1 MRCFGDI
8 VNGKMILSETGEIA
22 QSMWYEIP
30 KHSPVAQLGAFVVMP
45 DHVHGILIIN
55 NPKYLIEWGIEE
67 DDLNVNHNRKKNA
80 DGRMVVMPMVVMPM
94 VVMPMVVMPMVVM
107 PMVVMPM
114 VVMPMVVMPMV
125 VMPMVVMPMVKM
137 QVEGMLSTCI
147 FTINEINSQSVNALV
162 KIDIKILVK
171 TRYHPSLDPINR
183 PSPNTP
189 IARVWKM
196 DGNLY
201 FMSAS

>member
-1 MRCFGDI
+1 MQYFGDI

-80 DGRMVVMPMVVMPM
+80 DGENADGQNADGQNAGGGHTLHLHFHHQRN
-94 VVMPMVVMPMVVM
+94 
-107 PMVVMPM
+107 
-114 VVMPMVVMPMV
+114 
-125 VMPMVVMPMVKM
+125 
-137 QVEGMLSTCI
+137 Q
-147 FTINEINSQSVNALV
+147 FTIGECIGKNRYQNIGKNTVSSIIGSYKSAVTKHANRQGLENGWQPLFYERIIKNYTAYNIITQYIINNP
-162 KIDIKILVK
+162 KK
-171 TRYHPSLDPINR
+171 
-183 PSPNTP
+183 
-189 IARVWKM
+189 WK
-196 DGNLY
+196 G
-201 FMSAS
+201 